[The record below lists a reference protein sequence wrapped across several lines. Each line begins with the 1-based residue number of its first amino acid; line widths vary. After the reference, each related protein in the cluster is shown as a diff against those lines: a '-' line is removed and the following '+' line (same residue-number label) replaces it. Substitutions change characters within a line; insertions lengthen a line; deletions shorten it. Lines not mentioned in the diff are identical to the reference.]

1 MHIYYA
7 GQIIPT
13 DVFNEHYDEL
23 KQYSDNA
30 GNVFYNAFIEGLIKN
45 GCIVRAVGAGS
56 KYASENYNVNI
67 DGLDFKFKYF
77 GSGAKKILKLLSS
90 TYKEMKSWSKASDDD
105 KLMLF
110 DALRITQVAVGMLFC
125 RLHGIKRIAVVT
137 DVPGYRVTD
146 RKNMSMMGK
155 LTDSMGRFFIS
166 KFDGYVL
173 LSEEM
178 RDVINVGKKPY
189 TVIEGM
195 CADDDID
202 VKYKKDE
209 KFTVMYAGS
218 LMKKYNIERL
228 INAVIELEHKDVVL
242 KLFGNGEMVQEIE
255 EIAKKHDCIKYY
267 GTVSNAR
274 IIEEEKKA
282 WLLVNPRSSLEE
294 YTKYSFP
301 SKNIEYMRSGT
312 PVLYT
317 RLKSMPKDYY
327 EYINI
332 IDDESTQGIRSAIEK
347 VVDGD
352 YQEYETRA
360 ELAKGFIKEN
370 KSAVKQTKK
379 VLELF
384 NNVK

>member
-13 DVFNEHYDEL
+13 EVFNEHYDEL

-56 KYASENYNVNI
+56 KYATENYKVNI
-67 DGLDFKFKYF
+67 DGFDFKFRYF
-77 GSGAKKILKLLSS
+77 GSGAKKTLKLLSS
-90 TYKEMKSWSKASDDD
+90 TYKEMKSWSKTSDDD

-110 DALRITQVAVGMLFC
+110 DALRITQVAIGTVFC
-125 RLHGIKRIAVVT
+125 RIHGIKKIAVVT

-146 RKNMSMMGK
+146 RKNMSPKSK
-155 LTDSMGRFFIS
+155 LIDSIGRFFIS

-178 RDVINVGKKPY
+178 LDVINIGKKPY

-202 VKYKKDE
+202 VKYKKDD

-218 LMKKYNIERL
+218 LMKKYNIANL
-228 INAVIELEHKDVVL
+228 IDAVIELENKNVVL
-242 KLFGNGEMVQEIE
+242 KLFGNGEMVSKIE

-282 WLLVNPRSSLEE
+282 WLLVNPRSSAEE

-317 RLKSMPKDYY
+317 KLKSMPKEYY

-332 IDDESTQGIRSAIEK
+332 IEDESLQGIRSAIEK

-352 YQEYETRA
+352 YQEYESKAT
-360 ELAKGFIKEN
+360 LAKKFIREN

-379 VLELF
+379 ALELF
-384 NNVK
+384 YKVK